1 MKRPLVILGALSLA
15 LLTLAVACGGDGGG
29 DQAGIRTQKGLSV
42 AALSEAVRNASAGEE
57 DQNGAAP
64 GAPSGGGGGF
74 IAPDIF
80 PYPMPSFQQGQ
91 DGLTVTGFGSA
102 TVPADAAIIEFYFGG
117 KVTGVEPQPAPDTR
131 TEPGSTG
138 SGVSPSAPQTGLEAV
153 PITEADLKPVV
164 DAIVAAGV
172 ARDDVEVII
181 MGDPTYPSATVRA
194 TVRNIASVNA
204 VVQAATSAAANL
216 GAITLQGN
224 SVSYTVTD
232 CAALEKAAMQAA
244 VEDARDRGAA
254 FAQVLGVGL
263 GSIVGASN
271 YSYSPYG
278 GAPCDSNFGGVIP
291 LRDGIA
297 YAESQASEVQL
308 IANVSV
314 TFAIP

>member
-64 GAPSGGGGGF
+64 GAPSGGGGF

-91 DGLTVTGFGSA
+91 AALPAPAFA
-102 TVPADAAIIEFYFGG
+102 PPTVPADAAIIEFYFGG

-181 MGDPTYPSATVRA
+181 MGDPTYPSPTLRA
-194 TVRNIASVNA
+194 TVTNIASVNA

-244 VEDARDRGAA
+244 
-254 FAQVLGVGL
+254 
-263 GSIVGASN
+263 
-271 YSYSPYG
+271 
-278 GAPCDSNFGGVIP
+278 
-291 LRDGIA
+291 
-297 YAESQASEVQL
+297 
-308 IANVSV
+308 
-314 TFAIP
+314 